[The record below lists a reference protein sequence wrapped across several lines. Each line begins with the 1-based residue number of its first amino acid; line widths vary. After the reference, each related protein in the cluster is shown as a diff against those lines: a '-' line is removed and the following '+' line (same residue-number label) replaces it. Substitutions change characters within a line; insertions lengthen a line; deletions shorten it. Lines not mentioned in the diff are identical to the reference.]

1 MPNAISEHGTRKQL
15 CSLLNTLCTA
25 DGRVAYIVGFTVSE
39 NEKPEI
45 KDGLPGLLAWHAL
58 YSDDQRMVVTYWA
71 SKETFD
77 TAGEIW
83 KTPLGISRSYNGR
96 VGAIEGLRE
105 GFFKRFRKGTPPL
118 LQNTV
123 ILLAGLLA
131 AITTIREF
139 NEYLFA
145 TPAITVQFDSQTTD
159 FVKRRP
165 VSIKFTL
172 ENETTEK
179 NEGVTIAAKLV
190 QDGADDKEAIYHRPI
205 ALTVSETTIAELNPK
220 EKKDLSLTYPPR
232 SADARTN
239 PLASGRYHVEVS
251 VTSYAGPF
259 SHTRGVSLRKTAVT
273 IWPDEP
279 KGHIVGSAPTD
290 RMTGPQTVS
299 GIIRLGAP
307 SASPRTCTL
316 QIVGFRGLPM
326 PASDLPAQDTPK
338 WTRSKTNGPE
348 VDVLSWTLPPNKGM
362 QELYVNLTFD
372 APGNLDW
379 IAIRKASELSCWRP
393 KEPIK

>member
-1 MPNAISEHGTRKQL
+1 MSKHITQKQL
-15 CSLLNTLCTA
+15 CSLLNALCPA
-25 DGRVAYIVGFTVSE
+25 GGCVAYIVGFTVSE
-39 NEKPEI
+39 DANPEI
-45 KDGLPGLLAWHAL
+45 RDGLSGLLAWHVL
-58 YSDDQRMVVTYWA
+58 YSDDHHMVITYWA

-83 KTPLGISRSYNGR
+83 KTSLGISQFYKGR
-96 VGAIEGLRE
+96 VGSIEGLRE

-123 ILLAGLLA
+123 ILLAGVLA

-165 VSIKFTL
+165 VSVKFTL

-179 NEGVTIAAKLV
+179 NEDITIAAKLM
-190 QDGADDKEAIYHRPI
+190 QDAADDKEAIYDRPI

-220 EKKDLSLTYPPR
+220 EKKDLLLTYPPP
-232 SADARTN
+232 SVDARTK

-259 SHTRGVSLRKTAVT
+259 SHTEGVSSRKTPVT

-279 KGHIVGSAPTD
+279 KGHILGSAPTD
-290 RMTGPQTVS
+290 PRTAPRTVS
-299 GIIRLGAP
+299 GIIRLGALST
-307 SASPRTCTL
+307 SASICTL

-326 PASDLPAQDTPK
+326 PASDLPTQDPPK
-338 WTRSKTNGPE
+338 WTRSQTNGPE

-362 QELYVNLTFD
+362 QELYVNFTFD
-372 APGNLDW
+372 APADLDW
-379 IAIRKASELSCWRP
+379 TAIRKASELSCWRP